1 MAGRSKLAGTELDFY
16 PLASLPK
23 DGVPDPSGLPM
34 TVKVLLEGLVRL
46 AEAGTTAEENV
57 KALAAWPAAPPDH
70 AELPFLPA
78 RVLMQDFT
86 GVPAVVDLAALRSA
100 MKRAGKDAGKVDPL
114 VPVDLIIDHS
124 VQVDAFGF
132 RDAYTRKLQREIER
146 NH

>member
-1 MAGRSKLAGTELDFY
+1 MIGRSKLTGTDLDFY
-16 PLASLPK
+16 SLSALPK
-23 DGVPDPSGLPM
+23 SGLPDLSGLPM

-46 AEAGTTAEENV
+46 AEAGTTPEENV
-57 KALAAWPAAPPDH
+57 KSLAGWPAAPPKE

-86 GVPAVVDLAALRSA
+86 GVPAVVDLAAMRSA

-124 VQVDAFGF
+124 VQVD
-132 RDAYTRKLQREIER
+132 
-146 NH
+146 